1 MVDQAL
7 STLEQYDLEI
17 KGVRKGRGSWIVN
30 CREGDFV
37 LKEYMGSEEKV
48 RIQKALT
55 DKIMKETGVLV
66 QEIIPNKEGSLL
78 TSDSEERT
86 YTMQT
91 FMDGRECNVKESR
104 ECEAAVRTM
113 ARMHKGMFLT
123 QADGIGNLVPYSL
136 KKEFSKRNT
145 ELRRIRRYLKEKRQ
159 KNEFERF

>member
-1 MVDQAL
+1 MPSFGKRRERAMVDQAL

-91 FMDGRECNVKESR
+91 FYGWSGVQC
-104 ECEAAVRTM
+104 
-113 ARMHKGMFLT
+113 
-123 QADGIGNLVPYSL
+123 
-136 KKEFSKRNT
+136 KRKQ
-145 ELRRIRRYLKEKRQ
+145 RV
-159 KNEFERF
+159 